1 MRLNIN
7 HYHCILGEKGLK
19 NEDVCKYTGLS
30 EKSLNWILEN
40 QYIEVST
47 LERIAEAIGCS
58 SREISL
64 SDYTDVTENV
74 IEWEK
79 DNGQATVTLSQRGM
93 ISKIRKLAE
102 ARPEECQ
109 IIAENKDNSI
119 VAHVPRKWIKISP
132 PREVS
137 EEYRQKSK
145 EHMEYMRA
153 LKKEKQD
160 IEN

>member
-58 SREISL
+58 FKEISL

-79 DNGQATVTLSQRGM
+79 DNGQATVTLSQKRM
-93 ISKIRKLAE
+93 ITRVKKLADKFP
-102 ARPEECQ
+102 RECH
-109 IIAENKDNSI
+109 IVAENKDGSI
-119 VAHVPRKWIKISP
+119 CAHIPTSWIRINP
-132 PREVS
+132 NMELS
-137 EEYRQKSK
+137 EEQRKK
-145 EHMEYMRA
+145 KAEIMRRN
-153 LKKEKQD
+153 
-160 IEN
+160 ISHIN

>member
-7 HYHCILGEKGLK
+7 NYNRILGEKGL
-19 NEDVCKYTGLS
+19 NNDDVCKCTGLS
-30 EKSLNWILEN
+30 EKSLNWILQN
-40 QYIEVST
+40 QYLEVST

-58 SREISL
+58 PKEIYL
-64 SDYTDVTENV
+64 PDYTDVTENV

-79 DNGQATVTLSQRGM
+79 DSKQVTVTLSQKSM
-93 ISKIRKLAE
+93 ISKIKKLAE

-132 PREVS
+132 PKEVS
-137 EEYRQKSK
+137 EKQKEAAMLNISK
-145 EHMEYMRA
+145 A
-153 LKKEKQD
+153 LSKRG
-160 IEN
+160 IVGHNLG